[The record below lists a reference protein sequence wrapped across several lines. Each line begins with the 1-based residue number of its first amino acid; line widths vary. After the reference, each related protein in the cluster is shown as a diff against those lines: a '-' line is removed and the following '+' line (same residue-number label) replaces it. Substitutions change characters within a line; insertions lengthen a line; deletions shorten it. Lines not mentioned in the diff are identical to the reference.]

1 MNVKFFVNIDSDNDA
16 FQEGNAAAEVQ
27 RILLKIA
34 RQIVVSDGEVI
45 KDVNGNTVGKW
56 GLMTDDEEEDDV
68 EIDLGDFTPLF
79 WTEGPSL
86 PRLVDPNARRLAS
99 GDYTLCPICGE
110 ELILWEELMRF
121 GGCDKCTGDA
131 DC

>member
-1 MNVKFFVNIDSDNDA
+1 MKTDERWETMYEGHWVPLESELPEQDTPVLVSD
-16 FQEGNAAAEVQ
+16 EREW
-27 RILLKIA
+27 RILSWIP
-34 RQIVVSDGEVI
+34 DHETGEPLWF
-45 KDVNGNTVGKW
+45 NS
-56 GLMTDDEEEDDV
+56 DDV

-86 PRLVDPNARRLAS
+86 PRLVDLNARRLAS
-99 GDYTLCPICGE
+99 GDYALCPICGE

-131 DC
+131 EC